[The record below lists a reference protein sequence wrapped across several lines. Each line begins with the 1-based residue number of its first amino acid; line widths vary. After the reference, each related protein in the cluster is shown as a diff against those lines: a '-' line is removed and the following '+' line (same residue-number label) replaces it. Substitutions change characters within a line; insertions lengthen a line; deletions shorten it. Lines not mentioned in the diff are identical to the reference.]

1 MGGKKTFNV
10 FQIFLNVVWAS
21 GDASR
26 LNLKQLVYDLVTI
39 LDRLMIEDFN
49 YFPSVIN
56 AVQASLLHLFTLDS
70 RNNSHTVIDILKQ
83 GKES

>member
-1 MGGKKTFNV
+1 MGGKETFNV

-49 YFPSVIN
+49 YFPSLIN
-56 AVQASLLHLFTLDS
+56 AVQASVLQLFPVD
-70 RNNSHTVIDILKQ
+70 N
-83 GKES
+83 